1 VRAGYHGRPM
11 APSHESDAQRLS
23 ALREMLPATGAGI
36 YLDTATRGPLPA
48 EAAEAMREAFDWD
61 VRVGRVMPGREDD
74 VAQRA
79 SEARAVI
86 AAVLGATDP
95 DAIVLTHGREDGLQ
109 AGRQALGLDGA
120 AADHVDPV
128 SGALNDSHGVRLLD
142 ATLSAGAIRLN
153 VEQLGVEAV
162 AVAGDR
168 WLLGPEG
175 IGALWLRD
183 GAMARALPE
192 RELSRQLL
200 LGLARSVGWLAMFVG
215 LEWAY
220 ERTAA
225 LAARLSQALDDGDG
239 VELLTSSPGAAVV
252 SFRLRSWPA
261 EDAAD
266 ELNHRVQALTRPLAE
281 PNVVRASVGWF
292 NTEAEIDR
300 FAEAV
305 LELGRHTPESLPR
318 RPRLVVL
325 RGG

>member
-1 VRAGYHGRPM
+1 M
-11 APSHESDAQRLS
+11 ADDSRDDAQRVA
-23 ALREMLPATGAGI
+23 ALRELLPATGAGI

-48 EAAEAMREAFDWD
+48 EAAQAMREAFDWD
-61 VRVGRVMPGREDD
+61 VRVGRVAPGREDD

-79 SEARAVI
+79 AEARAVI

-95 DAIVLTHGREDGLQ
+95 DAIVLTHGREDALELARRALQ
-109 AGRQALGLDGA
+109 TDEAVT
-120 AADHVDPV
+120 DHIDPI
-128 SGALNDSHGVRLLD
+128 SGALNNPAGTRVLD
-142 ATLSAGAIRLN
+142 ASLSAGVMPID
-153 VEQLGVEAV
+153 VERLGVEAV

-183 GAMARALPE
+183 GRLARSLPQ
-192 RELSRQLL
+192 RDLARQLL

-215 LEWAY
+215 LDWAY
-220 ERTAA
+220 GRTAL
-225 LAARLSQALDDGDG
+225 LAARLLDALSGAEG
-239 VELLTSSPGAAVV
+239 VELLTASRSAGVV
-252 SFRLRSWPA
+252 SLRLSNWPA

-281 PNVVRASVGWF
+281 PDVLRASVGWF

-300 FAEAV
+300 FADAIR
-305 LELGRHTPESLPR
+305 ELGRHTPETLPR

-325 RGG
+325 GSE